1 MANYIAYKR
10 SSGGEIHRI
19 GYVVFDSKSSLSQY
33 THAPSLLGHPERN
46 IFWDNSSGPSV
57 GVTPYEPESKIY

>member
-1 MANYIAYKR
+1 MASYIVYKR

-19 GYVVFDSKSSLSQY
+19 GYVVFDSKSSLDQY
-33 THAPSLLGHPERN
+33 THAESLVGYPERN

-57 GVTPYEPESKIY
+57 GVTLYEPENMIY